1 MGNVCAMVMFLLM
14 YMIGFFINSDDMPT
28 STRTAASLSSHT
40 GFSFALNL
48 FLLVESES
56 VGITNKTVGMIVE
69 KYSISIYIGMA
80 IVNILFFLIFGLYLD
95 QVFPNEFGKKKHP
108 LFFIKCFFASKPQ
121 HNSIVY
127 ETN

>member
-1 MGNVCAMVMFLLM
+1 M
-14 YMIGFFINSDDMPT
+14 YMIAFFVDSDDVPT
-28 STRTAASLSSHT
+28 SQLTAASLSSHT
-40 GFSFALNL
+40 GYSFALNL

-56 VGITNKTVGMIVE
+56 VGINNKNVGMIVE

-108 LFFIKCFFASKPQ
+108 LFFIKCFFASKSQ

>member
-1 MGNVCAMVMFLLM
+1 M
-14 YMIGFFINSDDMPT
+14 YMIAFFVDSDDVPT
-28 STRTAASLSSHT
+28 SQLTAASLSSHT
-40 GFSFALNL
+40 GYSFALNL
-48 FLLVESES
+48 FLLVESNS
-56 VGITNKTVGMIVE
+56 VGITNKTVDMLVE
-69 KYSISIYIGMA
+69 KYSISIYIGMT

-108 LFFIKCFFASKPQ
+108 LFFIKCFFASKQQ